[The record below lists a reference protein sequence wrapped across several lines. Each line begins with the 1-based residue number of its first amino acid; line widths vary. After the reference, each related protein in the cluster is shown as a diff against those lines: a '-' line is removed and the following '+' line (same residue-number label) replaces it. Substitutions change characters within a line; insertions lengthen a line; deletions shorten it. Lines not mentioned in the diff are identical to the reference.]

1 MSGKKLLQINVSLKE
16 HEYEKFNQAYQATN
30 YRSKA
35 AYARK
40 LLLGK
45 PVTVLCRN
53 RSLDDFIE
61 TAVQLRKD
69 LKLLLSKDTFTAP
82 EKTELNRKL
91 LSIEE
96 NLIKTMEL
104 CKPK

>member
-16 HEYEKFNQAYQATN
+16 HEYEKFNQAYYGTN

-45 PVTVLCRN
+45 PATVLYRN

-69 LKLLLSKDTFTAP
+69 LKLLLSKETFTAQ

-96 NLIKTMEL
+96 NLIKTIEL